1 VFNRE
6 MKPLYARPLTPEE
19 ETTLHRHLKSNDGQ
33 TVRRAQML
41 LMSAGEHLKVDEI
54 AHRLGCHGQTVRQ
67 LLHAFE
73 KDGLA
78 CLEAR
83 SRARLDDQRAFD
95 EAGRDGLK
103 GLLHRSPRE
112 FGHDMS
118 LWTLKALAQVS
129 FEHGLTRQPISRET
143 VRATLAS
150 MKIDWRRAKHW
161 ITSPDAHYETKKSDA
176 IG

>member
-1 VFNRE
+1 MFNRE
-6 MKPLYARPLTPEE
+6 MKPLYARPLSPEE
-19 ETTLHRHLKSNDGQ
+19 DTSLHRHLKSRDGQ

-41 LMSAGEHLKVDEI
+41 LMSAGEHLKVEEI
-54 AHRLGCHGQTVRQ
+54 ARRLGCHGQTVRQ
-67 LLHAFE
+67 LIHAFE
-73 KDGLA
+73 TRGLA

-95 EAGRDGLK
+95 EAGREGLK

-112 FGHDMS
+112 FGQEMS
-118 LWTLKALAQVS
+118 LWTLKGLAHVS
-129 FEHGLTRQPISRET
+129 FEQGLTRQPISGET

-150 MKIDWRRAKHW
+150 MKIDWQRAKHW
-161 ITSPDAHYETKKSDA
+161 ITSPDVHYEAKKSDG